1 MTYGVARAGHR
12 GSTAHSWHHRA
23 GHCHATGASLVSVL
37 KEGKKEVPT
46 TEAAA
51 EAESIFFHQA
61 RGPLEAGRE
70 DSKPQREKHEE

>member
-51 EAESIFFHQA
+51 EAEYLLPPGQRPSGSWK
-61 RGPLEAGRE
+61 RG
-70 DSKPQREKHEE
+70 Q